1 MGKFKVGDRVRV
13 VAPDV
18 DRVRPDYIGMEAVVD
33 EVYEDGSG
41 YGAYFGKESWG
52 LREEEIEFANIA
64 PETITLRDQFAM
76 AALTSLAPNSVHTAE
91 GFAIT
96 AVKAYGFA
104 DAMLAERERAPK

>member
-52 LREEEIEFANIA
+52 LREEEIEFANIT

-76 AALTSLAPNSVHTAE
+76 AALTGLCADSGTA
-91 GFAIT
+91 GVTVDVMART
-96 AVKAYGFA
+96 SYALA
-104 DAMLAERERAPK
+104 DAMLAERERASK